1 MRIQCID
8 KFVTIPTIART
19 RRKWDKRVKRN
30 AWIALGRAVMQHGH
44 YIVHYCLYHADE
56 NRYLMTHTN
65 HWSGIVMRLRTTRV
79 RVTARRKSFLFIHEL
94 VGKPIVKP
102 TACDAINNC
111 NNIICRYAAGIVFY
125 FVDNIFLKLKR
136 L

>member
-1 MRIQCID
+1 
-8 KFVTIPTIART
+8 
-19 RRKWDKRVKRN
+19 
-30 AWIALGRAVMQHGH
+30 MQHGH

-56 NRYLMTHTN
+56 NRYLMTRTN
-65 HWSGIVMRLRTTRV
+65 HWSSIVMRLQTTRV

-111 NNIICRYAAGIVFY
+111 NNIICRYAAGIVRILFQRQY
-125 FVDNIFLKLKR
+125 VIFLKLKR
-136 L
+136 FEEHIWRKRYKIVMCL